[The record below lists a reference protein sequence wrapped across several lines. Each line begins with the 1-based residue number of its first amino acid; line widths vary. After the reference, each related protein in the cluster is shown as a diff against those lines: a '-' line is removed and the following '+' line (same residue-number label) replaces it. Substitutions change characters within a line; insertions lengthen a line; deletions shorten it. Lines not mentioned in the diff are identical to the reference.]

1 MILGPTRKHMPQVAR
16 HRGNTGTDKGHLSAQ
31 NRRDIFGAWLPR
43 RAVLHE
49 CVAAFG
55 AAHASL
61 VARSIKMLDLIM
73 LAIGLA
79 FFALSVGY
87 TIACD
92 RL

>member
-1 MILGPTRKHMPQVAR
+1 MPQVAP
-16 HRGNTGTDKGHLSAQ
+16 HRGNTGTDKGRLSPQ
-31 NRRDIFGAWLPR
+31 NRWDNFRSR
-43 RAVLHE
+43 RQEHQ
-49 CVAAFG
+49 
-55 AAHASL
+55 
-61 VARSIKMLDLIM
+61 MLDLIM